1 MKLKS
6 AVLFLSLFGLNIFAF
21 AQGEHCTIVRQG
33 VIYISPDKSSPKVAD
48 VERGRDLVALDST
61 PTWIHVEAVLAG
73 RQRNDEDQPE
83 PRIVTGWVLGK
94 GVVRA
99 STPNGDRIVFGEAVD
114 SEDQASRARGR
125 AGAAQDAKRLYY
137 RLYDLFPKS
146 PLAAESLYR
155 AADIQW
161 QLDRADIMTRPS
173 AREQQAFLRGKM
185 NESLMKEVMKKFP
198 DTKWADLAAFH
209 LIENKLCGDWQGASK
224 CPEKEA
230 GYYEDYVKDHPQS
243 PAAAEA
249 LYDAA
254 WRWSALIQIYVTEDQ
269 KKKSEDAKSRAI
281 SLAQRVASSYP
292 QSDWGSRAQTLLYL
306 VQQDVPTW
314 GNAQE

>member
-6 AVLFLSLFGLNIFAF
+6 MVFVVALFWLNIFAF
-21 AQGEHCTIVRQG
+21 AQGEHCTMVRQG
-33 VIYISPDKSSPKVAD
+33 VIYLSPDSSSAKVAD
-48 VERGRDLVALDST
+48 VERGRDLVVLDST
-61 PTWIHVEAVLAG
+61 PSWVHVEAVLAG
-73 RQRNDEDQPE
+73 TQRTDEDQPE
-83 PRIVTGWVLGK
+83 PRIVTGWVLDK

-99 STPNGDRIVFGEAVD
+99 STPNGDRIVFGEAID

-137 RLYDLFPKS
+137 RVYDLFPKS

-173 AREQQAFLRGKM
+173 AREQQAFLRGQM
-185 NESLMKEVMKKFP
+185 NEDLMKQVMKKFP
-198 DTKWADLAAFH
+198 DTKWADLASFH

-224 CPEKEA
+224 CPQKEA

-254 WRWSALIQIYVTEDQ
+254 WRWSALIQIYKTEDQ
-269 KKKSEDAKSRAI
+269 QKKSVDAKSRAI

-292 QSDWGSRAQTLLYL
+292 QSDWGARGQTLLYL

-314 GNAQE
+314 GNEQE

>member
-6 AVLFLSLFGLNIFAF
+6 IVLSLALLGLNIFAF
-21 AQGEHCTIVRQG
+21 AQAEHCTMVRQG
-33 VIYISPDKSSPKVAD
+33 VIYISPDSNSAKVAD
-48 VERGRDLVALDST
+48 VERGRDLVVLDST
-61 PTWIHVEAVLAG
+61 PSWVHVEAVLAG
-73 RQRNDEDQPE
+73 TQRTDEDQPE
-83 PRIVTGWVLGK
+83 PRIVTGWVLDK

-99 STPNGDRIVFGEAVD
+99 STPNGDRIVFGEAID

-137 RLYDLFPKS
+137 RVYDLFPKS
-146 PLAAESLYR
+146 SLAAESLYR

-173 AREQQAFLRGKM
+173 AREQEAFLRGQM
-185 NESLMKEVMKKFP
+185 NEDLMKQVMKKFP
-198 DTKWADLAAFH
+198 DTKWADLASFH

-224 CPEKEA
+224 CPQKEA

-254 WRWSALIQIYVTEDQ
+254 WRWSALIQIYKTEDQ
-269 KKKSEDAKSRAI
+269 QKKSEEAKSRSI

-314 GNAQE
+314 GNEQE

>member
-6 AVLFLSLFGLNIFAF
+6 AVLFLAIFGSNVLAF

-33 VIYISPDKSSPKVAD
+33 VIYISPDKNSPKVAD

-61 PTWIHVEAVLAG
+61 PSWVHVEAVLAG

-83 PRIVTGWVLGK
+83 PRIVTGWVLDK

-137 RLYDLFPKS
+137 RIYDLFPKS

-185 NESLMKEVMKKFP
+185 NEDLMKQVMKKFP
-198 DTKWADLAAFH
+198 NTKWADLAAFH

-249 LYDAA
+249 LYAAA
-254 WRWSALIQIYVTEDQ
+254 WRWSALIQIYITEDQ

-292 QSDWGSRAQTLLYL
+292 QGDWGSRAQTLLYL

-314 GNAQE
+314 GNSQE